1 MKSLNNPSCHK
12 IGFPTKDDN
21 CIANISPKFGEF
33 GRKNG
38 RVIAQRIGPICPARL
53 LFRWALD
60 RGAGPWGAL

>member
-1 MKSLNNPSCHK
+1 MK
-12 IGFPTKDDN
+12 IGTQDDN

-60 RGAGPWGAL
+60 KGAGPWGAL